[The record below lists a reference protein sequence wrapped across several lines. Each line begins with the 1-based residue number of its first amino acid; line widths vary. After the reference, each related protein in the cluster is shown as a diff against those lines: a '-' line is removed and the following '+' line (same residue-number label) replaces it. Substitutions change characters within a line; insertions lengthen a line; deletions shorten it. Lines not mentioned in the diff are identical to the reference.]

1 LILGQDLSRQ
11 IKTWSKISWGAEVII
26 DPDPLIPEEMEKAI
40 REMPRDTG
48 VIDLLETLSGEV
60 PLPEGAKQTRR
71 VGQVDAATVL

>member
-1 LILGQDLSRQ
+1 VP
-11 IKTWSKISWGAEVII
+11 EVII

-60 PLPEGAKQTRR
+60 PLPEGAKQNAPSGTS
-71 VGQVDAATVL
+71 